1 MGGSSKSSTSQS
13 SQATDNRQVITN
25 TTSSYD
31 LSNRSTNAYDLS
43 DRSQTNSNNTSNL
56 YDASKNN
63 SDNSYDLSDRSTS
76 NLYDSSSKV
85 TNTTTSYTTLDGGA
99 VAGGLAAARDALDKM
114 FGLSVDTTDGA
125 YTYAD
130 GLFSTALEFA
140 NKNDNRMVDAFEHAS
155 AVQDSAIGQ
164 LQDAYAD
171 AQGTS
176 KAQEKIVLAVLAVAG
191 VGLLVAMKKG

>member
-31 LSNRSTNAYDLS
+31 LSNRSTTD
-43 DRSQTNSNNTSNL
+43 SNNTTSL
-56 YDASKNN
+56 YDAS
-63 SDNSYDLSDRSTS
+63 S
-76 NLYDSSSKV
+76 NVS
-85 TNTTTSYTTLDGGA
+85 NTTTNYNTLDGGA
-99 VAGGLAAARDALDKM
+99 VAGGIAAARDSLDKM
-114 FGLSVDTTDGA
+114 FGLSMATTDGA
-125 YTYAD
+125 YSFAD
-130 GLFSTALEFA
+130 GLFGTALDFA
-140 NKNDNRMVDAFEHAS
+140 NKNDNRLIDAFEHAS
-155 AVQDSAIGQ
+155 AVQSSAIGQ

-191 VGLLVAMKKG
+191 VVLLVAMKKG

>member
-31 LSNRSTNAYDLS
+31 LSNRS
-43 DRSQTNSNNTSNL
+43 QTNSNNTSNL
-56 YDASKNN
+56 FDASKNN
-63 SDNSYDLSDRSTS
+63 SDNSYDLSDHSTS
-76 NLYDSSSKV
+76 NLYDSSTKV
-85 TNTTTSYTTLDGGA
+85 TTTNYNSLDGGA
-99 VAGGLAAARDALDKM
+99 VSGGLAAARDALDKM
-114 FGLSVDTTDGA
+114 FGLSVATTDGA

-130 GLFSTALEFA
+130 GLFSTALDFA
-140 NKNDNRMVDAFEHAS
+140 NKNDNRMIDAFEHAS
-155 AVQDSAIGQ
+155 AVQNTAIGQ

>member
-31 LSNRSTNAYDLS
+31 LSNRSQN
-43 DRSQTNSNNTSNL
+43 NSNNTSNL

-85 TNTTTSYTTLDGGA
+85 TNTTTNYNSLDGGA
-99 VAGGLAAARDALDKM
+99 VAGGLAAARDALEKM
-114 FGLSVDTTDGA
+114 FGLSVASTDGA
-125 YTYAD
+125 YSFAD
-130 GLFSTALEFA
+130 GLFGTALDFA
-140 NKNDNRMVDAFEHAS
+140 NKNDNRMIDAFEHAS
-155 AVQDSAIGQ
+155 AVQNSAIGQ